1 MTGPH
6 TLRLIKLLLAIFTL
20 IISATSVPVI
30 SSSSSSSSHND
41 VQAQAADLGFPNG
54 GDADDSVV
62 RAEHFELNSRV
73 DVPWTR
79 SADNSILV
87 PASSTKSLSTRTEP
101 DWLIQLRGR
110 SYHAPPYCMQQILG
124 WCSVTL
130 VVRSD
135 GKTVDLYVFDDRC
148 IAKGYNKATLPVK
161 AFKFGYLNGGEVIL
175 QQFSNAEPHSY
186 TFHNRGYGW
195 GFTDS
200 WCWNAGV
207 SSNYPGFRMACT
219 SGFDCSMPE
228 SAAGKAARA
237 EDLESNAGGVVQ

>member
-1 MTGPH
+1 
-6 TLRLIKLLLAIFTL
+6 
-20 IISATSVPVI
+20 
-30 SSSSSSSSHND
+30 
-41 VQAQAADLGFPNG
+41 
-54 GDADDSVV
+54 
-62 RAEHFELNSRV
+62 
-73 DVPWTR
+73 
-79 SADNSILV
+79 
-87 PASSTKSLSTRTEP
+87 
-101 DWLIQLRGR
+101 
-110 SYHAPPYCMQQILG
+110 MQQILG